1 MNGDGSIYGGWNLY
15 HARMFCIPRG
25 MCELEKRR
33 DGKNDNN
40 KSEARN
46 NNRESAPGT
55 RPKGKN
61 VRPSVGGEIVFLA
74 SGCCCAS

>member
-1 MNGDGSIYGGWNLY
+1 VSCADVLY
-15 HARMFCIPRG
+15 HVV
-25 MCELEKRR
+25 CELEKRG

-40 KSEARN
+40 KSVREAGN

-61 VRPSVGGEIVFLA
+61 VRPSFGEEIVFFSFWLLLRIIVLYCRLA
-74 SGCCCAS
+74 RWT

>member
-1 MNGDGSIYGGWNLY
+1 MVCEG
-15 HARMFCIPRG
+15 ARG
-25 MCELEKRR
+25 

-40 KSEARN
+40 KSVREAGN

-61 VRPSVGGEIVFLA
+61 VRPFVREKMFFFLSFWPLLRA
-74 SGCCCAS
+74 FYPVVLYAGHGSMG